1 MGSQIDSRANA
12 RAQLWKAKQDVNAL
26 KKLQHPLALVLQG
39 FVVGGVLFWTTQG
52 QATQAAPLAP
62 APIAVHVT
70 AD

>member
-1 MGSQIDSRANA
+1 MQPPAPTS
-12 RAQLWKAKQDVNAL
+12 AQAGKRKSVNVL

-52 QATQAAPLAP
+52 QATQPAASPM
-62 APIAVHVT
+62 PIAMHVS